1 MENIKELIQVAVS
14 DIWKVA
20 EKKLAHQFISPET
33 GKPMEIK
40 PYVEWESQCPV
51 AYAIVDFAEAQIDA
65 YNTVLTMAGM
75 SEMKLPPA
83 PEHILNAIHPHMR
96 EHYK

>member
-1 MENIKELIQVAVS
+1 MEDISYLIHVAVS

-20 EKKLAHQFISPET
+20 EKKLAHQFIDPET

-40 PYVEWESQCPV
+40 PYVEWETQCPV

-65 YNTVLTMAGM
+65 YNTVLTMSGM

-83 PEHILNAIHPHMR
+83 PEHILGAISPHMR
-96 EHYK
+96 EHYQ